1 MKKLI
6 GTVAVAALLASAAF
20 AELSISNWVRQL
32 WSPVKYNGGDVVTNS
47 QNAWGTGRTAG
58 VGFNWVGDD
67 ENAGASFS
75 FVVNPWDNGGMALDG
90 NNIIWVKPW
99 DFLKLTLGHWDGIN
113 DISTVNTASWDWV
126 RPNNW
131 LGNLYA
137 ENEHTGAMIEIFPV
151 DGLTVRVGLP
161 FGDGDTLNGYL
172 SYGMFEALHAE
183 VEYTIT
189 DLLGIKLAW
198 LGGGN
203 RHTSLSPAFY
213 WTDANGNVTTTN
225 PRLPYKYDS
234 STFYNIGEI
243 DVLLQLLAVEN
254 LQLDLGARINLLNSS
269 KLNDAYDAG
278 LFDGFNPNPDKDGKQ
293 VFGGSIPT
301 ALIGLKAGY
310 AINDKFS
317 VKADFAVQTYKTVKD
332 SAGDKFEQKPD
343 FAFGVGVGVGLTDSL
358 SLDADFRVLLHG
370 EAKDAGVKI
379 SSDYYNTDPTFSF
392 LVGLNYAC
400 STNAVVGIGFQG
412 KTNGGAIGDKISDRG
427 DNFGFAVPIK
437 VEVSF

>member
-47 QNAWGTGRTAG
+47 QNAWGNGRSAG
-58 VGFNWVGDD
+58 IGFNWVGDD

-137 ENEHTGAMIEIFPV
+137 ENEHTGAMIELFPV

-161 FGDGDTLNGYL
+161 FGDGDTVNGYL

-203 RHTSLSPAFY
+203 RHTTLSPAFK
-213 WTDANGNVTTTN
+213 D
-225 PRLPYKYDS
+225 LPYKYDS

-254 LQLDLGARINLLNSS
+254 LQLDVGARINLLNAGKLKDSGYDIGDDFASS
-269 KLNDAYDAG
+269 
-278 LFDGFNPNPDKDGKQ
+278 
-293 VFGGSIPT
+293 
-301 ALIGLKAGY
+301 LIGLKAGY

-317 VKADFAVQTYKTVKD
+317 VKADFAVQTYKKID
-332 SAGDKFEQKPD
+332 GEKHKPD

-358 SLDADFRVLLHG
+358 SLDADFRALLNG
-370 EAKDAGVKI
+370 DYDYDGYTKDGG
-379 SSDYYNTDPTFSF
+379 DPTFSF

>member
-6 GTVAVAALLASAAF
+6 GTVAMAALLASAAF
-20 AELSISNWVRQL
+20 AELSIGNWVRQL
-32 WSPVKYNGGDVVTNS
+32 WSPVAYNGDDVMTGS
-47 QNAWGTGRTAG
+47 QNSWGTPGRSAG
-58 VGFNWVGDD
+58 VGLNWVGDD
-67 ENAGASFS
+67 EKAGAAFS
-75 FVVNPWDNGGMALDG
+75 FVVDPWGNTHGLDG

-131 LGNLYA
+131 LDNLYA
-137 ENEHTGAMIEIFPV
+137 ENEHTGAMIELFPV

-161 FGDGDTLNGYL
+161 FVNPDK
-172 SYGMFEALHAE
+172 SYRMFETIHAE

-198 LGGGN
+198 LGGDNDHRG
-203 RHTSLSPAFY
+203 PFY
-213 WTDANGNVTTTN
+213 TKNA
-225 PRLPYKYDS
+225 YKYDS
-234 STFYNIGEI
+234 KYMNVGEV

-254 LQLDLGARINLLNSS
+254 LQLDVGARINILNADYDDVAPQVRAGMTQKEQDDYS
-269 KLNDAYDAG
+269 KLSFYG
-278 LFDGFNPNPDKDGKQ
+278 QQEFQMRP
-293 VFGGSIPT
+293 S

-310 AINDKFS
+310 NINDKFS
-317 VKADFAVQTYKTVKD
+317 VKADFAVQTWKKTEFVKH
-332 SAGDKFEQKPD
+332 KPD

-358 SLDADFRVLLHG
+358 TLDADFRALLKG
-370 EAKDAGVKI
+370 DIDYGVA
-379 SSDYYNTDPTFSF
+379 TETADPTFSF

-400 STNAVVGIGFQG
+400 SSNAVVGIGFQG
-412 KTNGGAIGDKISDRG
+412 KTNGGEFSPLSANS